1 MNMPKIKF
9 NDKEAEVPEDANPY
23 ETFEKLG
30 IDFSCHNGICGTC
43 KMKVKE
49 GMENINSKTE
59 MEEEFP
65 LSENERLACQC
76 HKLKGDIKIEY
87 DEW

>member
-1 MNMPKIKF
+1 MPKITL
-9 NDKEAEVPEDANPY
+9 NGKEIEVPKGENPY
-23 ETFEKLG
+23 SKFEELG
-30 IDFSCHNGICGTC
+30 VDFSCFNGICGTC
-43 KMKVKE
+43 KMKVLK

-65 LSENERLACQC
+65 LDDDERLACQC
-76 HKLKGDIKIEY
+76 HELKGDVEAEY

>member
-1 MNMPKIKF
+1 MPKVKI
-9 NDKEAEVPEDANPY
+9 NGKEIEVPEGENPY
-23 ETFEKLG
+23 EYFEKMG

-43 KMKVKE
+43 KVKVLE
-49 GMENINSKTE
+49 GMDKINSKTE

-65 LSENERLACQC
+65 LDENERLACQC
-76 HKLKGDIKIEY
+76 HKLKGDIILEY